1 MTSKFLLHLSSD
13 SIDLERV
20 DASGHWHRL
29 GSVSPD
35 IENLSEALANLRQ
48 TAVPDAA
55 GPLEVL
61 VALPADQIKG
71 LDLDHTDTSSAAL
84 QQALAGQTPYEFSEL
99 CVDCRPTAK
108 GQTIAA
114 IAQETLEEAE
124 DLTEA
129 FGFKAV
135 GFVALPGAAW
145 ENKFAVFDRPGSRTQ
160 NRPSAYIVAA
170 QETKAADVAP
180 LAALAQSAATH
191 AKTQRACSRSSG
203 ANT

>member
-13 SIDLERV
+13 SIDLERR

-29 GSVSPD
+29 GSVLPD
-35 IENLSEALANLRQ
+35 TKHLTKALTHLRQ
-48 TAVPDAA
+48 TAVTDTTN
-55 GPLEVL
+55 PLEVL
-61 VALPADQIKG
+61 VALPDDQIKR

-84 QQALAGQTPYEFSEL
+84 QQALADQTPYEFTEL
-99 CVDCRPTAK
+99 CVDCHPTAQ

-114 IAQETLEEAE
+114 IAQETLEEAN

-145 ENKFAVFDRPGSRTQ
+145 ENNFATNKIAGVKIGCF
-160 NRPSAYIVAA
+160 
-170 QETKAADVAP
+170 
-180 LAALAQSAATH
+180 
-191 AKTQRACSRSSG
+191 
-203 ANT
+203 